1 MSLFFFRK
9 GETINLYM
17 VFPIVYR
24 EMAKVL

>member
-17 VFPIVYR
+17 VFPIEYR
-24 EMAKVL
+24 EKAKVL